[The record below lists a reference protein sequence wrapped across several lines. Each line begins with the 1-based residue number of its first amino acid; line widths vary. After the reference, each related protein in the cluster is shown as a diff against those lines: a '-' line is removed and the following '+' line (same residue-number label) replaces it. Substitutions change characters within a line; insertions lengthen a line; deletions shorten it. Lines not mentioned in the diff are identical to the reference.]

1 MILASLLCTA
11 RFILPGGIFFWT
23 ASLNSFLNFI
33 VPWKN
38 IRIIMEIVDYNI
50 FFSNQRNCESEKS
63 MMIGDMI
70 QSEIKKCLGFVLY
83 LWFLLSF
90 ARINIILPK
99 ILSHGHW
106 KHQHFFLECF
116 QSCFSNLFIMFSCSY
131 KPFTWNLYKG

>member
-38 IRIIMEIVDYNI
+38 MRIIMEIVDYNN
-50 FFSNQRNCESEKS
+50 FFSIIRETVKNPWWYH
-63 MMIGDMI
+63 MI
-70 QSEIKKCLGFVLY
+70 QSEVIGQKIPGIWLSY

-131 KPFTWNLYKG
+131 KPFTWNL

>member
-38 IRIIMEIVDYNI
+38 MRIIMEIVDYNN
-50 FFSNQRNCESEKS
+50 FFSIIRETVIPYDSIRGQKIPGIWLS
-63 MMIGDMI
+63 
-70 QSEIKKCLGFVLY
+70 Y

-99 ILSHGHW
+99 ILSHWHW

-131 KPFTWNLYKG
+131 KPFTWNL